1 MDNKVLFGI
10 LNILFNCYGVPAFM
24 VGNTK
29 AGILQ
34 LVLCFVTC
42 GIVGTINGIM
52 GIIAGIKMLT
62 MTDEE
67 YAAADKVALLMGI
80 PSAAKKTETD
90 AQ

>member
-29 AGILQ
+29 AGVIQ

-67 YAAADKVALLMGI
+67 YAAADKTTLIMGI
-80 PSAAKKTETD
+80 PSAATKTD
-90 AQ
+90 AE